1 MRLAAD
7 GADGAERRAADARG
21 EARIGAAAGELAVER
36 PAEIL
41 HRRPVGVEQRLRALV
56 LDERL
61 ELALDRERRRG
72 ARHGRAG
79 DDLLDAAHGVGAVR
93 RRDVAQVDLALGRGR
108 DGVDRLP
115 AGDQPDV
122 HRRAARDVGDRMQ
135 RDDLVRELAD
145 GAHAL
150 LEVAAG
156 VGGLAG
162 DLHLHEDAALAAGH
176 DVAGGSPGL
185 GVEHRA
191 GVARRLLDDR
201 PAGGRADLLVRGD
214 EPDER
219 RRRAAELVVGRKH
232 EGVHHEPGL
241 HVADARPIGAPVVD
255 PERAPARLPL
265 REHGVAVS
273 HEHDRLVR
281 SAGRADM
288 GLDGI
293 AEALVRHHRRLD
305 AVLGEKAAE
314 ALADRVHARL
324 VIGAGIDVHD
334 LLEKGEHRV
343 ALAREPGGDGAGI
356 GRGHRTSGR
365 LGQGAALFC
374 MSRLAAASTPKIR
387 AGSGTA
393 GDRRPVRAAPRRR
406 RPGRGRG

>member
-1 MRLAAD
+1 MSVIACSATILCASSPMALTPCSKLPPEWAA
-7 GADGAERRAADARG
+7 
-21 EARIGAAAGELAVER
+21 L
-36 PAEIL
+36 PATSIFMKTPPL
-41 HRRPVGVEQRLRALV
+41 RPVTTLPEGRPGSELSTARAL
-56 LDERL
+56 
-61 ELALDRERRRG
+61 
-72 ARHGRAG
+72 
-79 DDLLDAAHGVGAVR
+79 
-93 RRDVAQVDLALGRGR
+93 
-108 DGVDRLP
+108 P
-115 AGDQPDV
+115 
-122 HRRAARDVGDRMQ
+122 
-135 RDDLVRELAD
+135 
-145 GAHAL
+145 
-150 LEVAAG
+150 
-156 VGGLAG
+156 
-162 DLHLHEDAALAAGH
+162 
-176 DVAGGSPGL
+176 
-185 GVEHRA
+185 
-191 GVARRLLDDR
+191 RRLLDDR

-232 EGVHHEPGL
+232 ESVHHEPGL
-241 HVADARPIGAPVVD
+241 HVADARAIGAPVLD

-265 REHGVAVS
+265 REHGVAVA

-365 LGQGAALFC
+365 LGQGARSSA
-374 MSRLAAASTPKIR
+374 
-387 AGSGTA
+387 
-393 GDRRPVRAAPRRR
+393 
-406 RPGRGRG
+406 